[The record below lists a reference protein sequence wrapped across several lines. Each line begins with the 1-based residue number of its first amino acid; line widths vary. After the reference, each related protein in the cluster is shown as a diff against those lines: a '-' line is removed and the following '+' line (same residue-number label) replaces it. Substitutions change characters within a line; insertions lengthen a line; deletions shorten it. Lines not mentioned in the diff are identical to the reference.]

1 MGFVS
6 GKINT
11 HIFRRF
17 GFQIARHEPPAIIKT
32 LNNFNFE
39 TVIDVGAN
47 IGQFATTLNRYG
59 FIGKIYS
66 VEPSSEAYNKLLVNS
81 RKSTNWHILPRC
93 ALGKTEG
100 FATLNISKN
109 SYSSSLLQ
117 ILPKHTSA
125 APDSQFIKEEKVN
138 MQTLDAMFKDSDFLR
153 RSCFLKIDVQGFEGE
168 VLAGGIEL
176 MKKIGGVKI
185 ELSLS
190 KLYEGQSSFEQLIGL
205 IEDYGFMIWNIE
217 PGFQN
222 SHSGETYQ
230 FDAIM
235 IHDSLLKLV

>member
-6 GKINT
+6 GKMND

-32 LNNFNFE
+32 LNNFSFE

-47 IGQFATTLNRYG
+47 TGQFAIILNRYS
-59 FIGKIYS
+59 FTGKIYS
-66 VEPSSEAYNKLLVNS
+66 VEPSSEAYNKLLLNS

-93 ALGKTEG
+93 ALGKEEG
-100 FATLNISKN
+100 IATLNISKN

-125 APDSQFIKEEKVN
+125 APDSQFIKAESVPIH
-138 MQTLDAMFKDSDFLR
+138 TLDAIFNNSDFLS
-153 RSCFLKIDVQGFEGE
+153 RSCFLKIDVQGFEEE

-176 MKKIGGVKI
+176 MKRIGGVKI

-190 KLYEGQSSFEQLIGL
+190 NLYEGQSSFKQLIGL
-205 IEDYGFMIWNIE
+205 IEDYGFTIWNIE

-222 SHSGETYQ
+222 FHSGETYQ

-235 IHDSLLKLV
+235 IHNSLL